1 MSRTFLFAGGGTG
14 GHIYPALA
22 IAQELA
28 ALAPDARFRFAVS
41 RRPIDALILSRETL
55 MGKPVEFETLPAQAF
70 GVRPRVLYRFLTN
83 WGAAVRAGRVM
94 IREGPAPVTVVA
106 MGGFVAAPVVQAA
119 RVQKCPV
126 VLVNLD
132 AVPGKA
138 NRWVAKH
145 AGAILTAA
153 PLAPGHEHPTWTQ
166 IPPIVRTQART
177 TKTPA
182 ECREAFGLAPNS
194 PTLLV
199 TGGSQ
204 GAGTINQLLEGLARA
219 GSSPLRGWQVI
230 HQTGTPRSSGDDES
244 ARLREA
250 YQAAGVKAWVNEFIT
265 NMGEAWGAADLA
277 ISRAG
282 AGSVAEA
289 WCARVPSVFLP
300 YPYHRDQHQKHNARV
315 LAEAGGALVVT
326 DHIDAATNQF
336 DAGGTIAELLRMPE
350 RRDAM
355 RAALERL
362 GPADGAAQVAE
373 VLASDADT

>member
-1 MSRTFLFAGGGTG
+1 MSRTYLFAGGGTG

-28 ALAPDARFRFAVS
+28 ALVPDARFRFAVS
-41 RRPIDALILSRETL
+41 RRPIDASILSRESL
-55 MGKPVEFETLPAQAF
+55 LGKPVEFETIPAQPF
-70 GVRPRVLYRFLTN
+70 GVRPRALYRFLTN

-94 IREGPAPVTVVA
+94 IREGPSPVTVVA

-138 NRWVAKH
+138 NRWVARH
-145 AGAILTAA
+145 ADEIVTAA
-153 PLAPGHEHPTWTQ
+153 PLAPGDEHAAWRP
-166 IPPIVRTQART
+166 IPPIVRAQART
-177 TKTPA
+177 TKTPR
-182 ECREAFGLAPNS
+182 ECRAAFGLDAAR

-204 GAGTINQLLEGLARA
+204 GAGTINQLLEGLACA
-219 GSSPLRGWQVI
+219 TPTPLAGWQVI
-230 HQTGTPRSSGDDES
+230 HQAGKPRAGGDNEV
-244 ARLREA
+244 ARLRQA
-250 YQAAGVKAWVNEFIT
+250 YEGAGVRAWVGEFIT

-277 ISRAG
+277 VSRSG

-315 LAEAGGALVVT
+315 LVEAGGAIVVM
-326 DHIDAATNQF
+326 DHIEAAKNQIE
-336 DAGGTIAELLRMPE
+336 AGGAIATLLSAPE
-350 RRDAM
+350 ECAAM
-355 RAALERL
+355 RRALERL
-362 GPADGAAQVAE
+362 GPADGAARVARL
-373 VLASDADT
+373 LARASLV